1 MSPEIFLAVFTVEN
15 LTVIALC
22 TLYGTFVGAMPGLSA
37 TMAVALL
44 VPFTFFMDPVPAI
57 SAITATTTTAI
68 FAGDIAGALL
78 RMPGTPASAA
88 YVDDSYRL
96 AQQGQARRVL
106 FVALFTSVIGGIIG
120 VAILAFLS
128 PQLARFA
135 IGFSTYENFWL
146 AALGLT
152 CAIFAGSGTVAKNFA
167 SLFIGL
173 FIASVGIDVA
183 VGHPRFTFGSVELL
197 DGISFIP
204 AMIGFFA
211 LSEVLRNARTSRA
224 EIRVEI
230 ILDPIR
236 EAFGS
241 AARMLLRFKAMIS
254 WSSVVGTIVGA
265 LPGAGADV
273 AAWITYAFA
282 KRLSKRPEEF
292 GKGSM
297 EGIVAAGSAN
307 NAAVAG
313 AWTPALVFG
322 IPGDS
327 VTAIAIG
334 VLLMKGLTPGPQI
347 FTNDAELVGA
357 VFGSFFVA
365 NIALLF
371 AGAAAIALAT
381 LVLRVP
387 RHVLMPLVLIA
398 ALVGAY
404 AITNSV
410 MAVWIVLALGVLGFF
425 MEENRIPMAPAI
437 LGIVLGEVL
446 ENNFM
451 LSMMKSQGEM
461 GAFLERPI
469 AAVLGG
475 VTLLLWTLLLI
486 RAIRQLVRP
495 RPTAAP
501 LPPEP

>member
-1 MSPEIFLAVFTVEN
+1 MTLEILLAVFTAEN
-15 LTVIALC
+15 LAVIALC

-78 RMPGTPASAA
+78 RIPGTPASAA
-88 YVDDSYRL
+88 YVDDSFRL

-120 VAILAFLS
+120 VAFLAALAPS
-128 PQLARFA
+128 LARFA

-183 VGHPRFTFGSVELL
+183 VGHPRFTFGSVEFL

-204 AMIGFFA
+204 AMIGLFA
-211 LSEVLRNARTSRA
+211 LPEVLRSVRGGRA
-224 EIRVEI
+224 AVRVDI
-230 ILDPIR
+230 VLDPIR
-236 EAFGS
+236 G
-241 AARMLLRFKAMIS
+241 AAAAAGRLLLKFKGMIG
-254 WSSVVGTIVGA
+254 WSSIVGTVVGA

-273 AAWITYAFA
+273 AAWIAYAFA
-282 KRLSKRPEEF
+282 KRSSKAPETF

-297 EGIVAAGSAN
+297 EGIVAAGSSN

-334 VLLMKGLTPGPQI
+334 VLLIKGVTPGPQI
-347 FTNDAELVGA
+347 FTNDADLVGA

-365 NIALLF
+365 NIAMLF

-381 LVLRVP
+381 LVLKVP
-387 RHVLMPLVLIA
+387 RHVLMPIVLIM

-404 AITNSV
+404 AVTNSV
-410 MAVWIVLALGVLGFF
+410 MAVWIVLGLGVLGYL
-425 MEENRIPMAPAI
+425 MEENGIPMAPAI

-451 LSMMKSQGEM
+451 LSMMKSQGAL
-461 GAFLERPI
+461 GAFVERPI

-486 RAIRQLVRP
+486 RAIRQVARP
-495 RPTAAP
+495 RPS
-501 LPPEP
+501 LSPEP